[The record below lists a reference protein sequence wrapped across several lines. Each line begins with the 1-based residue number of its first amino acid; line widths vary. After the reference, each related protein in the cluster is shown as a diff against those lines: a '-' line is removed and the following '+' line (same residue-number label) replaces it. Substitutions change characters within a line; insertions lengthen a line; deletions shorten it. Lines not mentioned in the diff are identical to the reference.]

1 MKNFTDKLKCKNC
14 NSEFYKEIT
23 NNNICV
29 DNNGDL
35 YINCD
40 YCGLIIYLHKKIYKI
55 RLSCEE
61 VFSKI
66 EAISKY
72 YAMIKFIKKEEN
84 KLSSSFNETAI
95 TALKNSFIIEE

>member
-23 NNNICV
+23 SSDICV
-29 DNNGDL
+29 DNNGDH
-35 YINCD
+35 YIDCGYCD
-40 YCGLIIYLHKKIYKI
+40 SVIYLHKKIYKI
-55 RLSCEE
+55 KLSCEE

-95 TALKNSFIIEE
+95 TALKNSIIIER